1 MANHQPLQEEHPWLS
16 LGKLSH
22 WAWEKIFTRQG
33 TIVFCVGSIAIGMY
47 WCSDPNKPLM
57 ILLSP
62 LAIIVFGFFL
72 FLASIVAIFGDS
84 FADWAMGKLFHP
96 PSPKNPLHQLLYF
109 IFSAIGFV
117 LATFVL
123 NIGDPDVRGYWNH

>member
-1 MANHQPLQEEHPWLS
+1 MDDQLPPQDEHPWLS

-22 WAWEKIFTRQG
+22 WAWEKLFTRQG
-33 TIVFCVGSIAIGMY
+33 AIVFCAVSVVIGMY
-47 WCSDPNKPLM
+47 WYSDANKPWM

-72 FLASIVAIFGDS
+72 FLAGIVAVFGDS
-84 FADWAMGKLFHP
+84 FADWAMEKLFHP
-96 PSPKNPLHQLLYF
+96 PNPKNPLHQLLYF

-117 LATFVL
+117 LAAFVL
-123 NIGDPDVRGYWNH
+123 NIGAPDVRGYWHH